1 MLLFF
6 CLPSYIPKRYKKL
19 VFILLCYSV
28 TGIRCCYSQLGV
40 VYRITIMSIQQLNSL
55 TSPLS
60 PQQVDSLK
68 QLTASMSAV
77 ELSWVSG
84 YLAGISQSVGGAV
97 APSAQAGGKLTVL
110 YGSQTGNAK
119 GVATE
124 VAAAAK
130 EQGIEVELVSMG
142 NYKTKQL
149 KTETHMLVVVST
161 NGEGEPP
168 DDAIQLHEF
177 LAGKRAPKLDGVS
190 YSVLGLGDS
199 SYEFFCQT
207 AIDFD
212 ERFAAL
218 GAKSLAPRKDCDVDY
233 DDDVLAWQEQV
244 LPLVKETLTA
254 SAPAPATFAGSS
266 FGGESQ
272 YTKKNPYKAT
282 LLANPKITARGAN
295 KDVRHIEIS
304 LEESGITYQPG
315 DALGVWFDNDP
326 ALVSEL
332 LALVSLDGE
341 AKIEVAGNQVALSQA
356 LIEQFELTQLH
367 PGFVSAY
374 GEATEQAALV
384 EIAQDKAAVR
394 DFIEDR
400 QVIDVIRQYPAA
412 LTAEQLTGALR
423 KLTPRLYSIASAMSE
438 VEEEVHLTVGV
449 VEYDAF
455 GNKHQGAASSFLAHR
470 LEEDSQVRVFVEH
483 NDNFR
488 LPSEDKN
495 VIMIGPGT
503 GIAPFRAFLQE
514 RDNNDAS
521 GESWLFFGNQNF
533 TDDFLYQTELQ
544 DFKDR
549 GVLNR
554 IDLAFSRDQA
564 HKVYV
569 QDRIKEQ
576 GSELYQWLE
585 NGASLYICGDGNKM
599 AKDVHQAFLDL
610 IIEHGNKTEQQAQE
624 YLTTLRDTKRYQKDV
639 Y

>member
-1 MLLFF
+1 ML
-6 CLPSYIPKRYKKL
+6 
-19 VFILLCYSV
+19 
-28 TGIRCCYSQLGV
+28 
-40 VYRITIMSIQQLNSL
+40 IQQLNSL

-60 PQQVDSLK
+60 SQQVDSLK
-68 QLTASMSAV
+68 QLTASMTAV

-84 YLAGISQSVGGAV
+84 YLAGISQSAGGVV
-97 APSAQAGGKLTVL
+97 AAAASSGGKLTVL

-119 GVATE
+119 GVASE
-124 VAAAAK
+124 VAAAATA
-130 EQGIEVELVSMG
+130 QGIEVNLVSMG

-149 KTETHMLVVVST
+149 KTETHMLIVVST

-168 DDAIQLHEF
+168 DDSIQLHEF
-177 LAGKRAPKLDGVS
+177 LASKRAPKLDGVS
-190 YSVLGLGDS
+190 YAVLGLGDT

-212 ERFAAL
+212 QRFAAL
-218 GAKSLAPRKDCDVDY
+218 GAQSLVPRKDCDVDY
-233 DDDVLAWQEQV
+233 EDDAVAWQEQV
-244 LPLVKETLTA
+244 LPIIKETLSA
-254 SAPAPATFAGSS
+254 SAPATSGVAATTFD
-266 FGGESQ
+266 GESQ
-272 YTKKNPYKAT
+272 YSKKNPYKAT
-282 LLANPKITARGAN
+282 LLANPKITARDAN

-315 DALGVWFDNDP
+315 DALGIWFDNDP

-332 LALVSLDGE
+332 LSLVSLDGE
-341 AKIEVAGNQVALSQA
+341 QSIDVAGEQVLLSLALA
-356 LIEQFELTQLH
+356 EHFELTQLH

-374 GEATEQAALV
+374 GAATEQAELISLAD
-384 EIAQDKAAVR
+384 DKAAVR

-400 QVIDVIRQYPAA
+400 QVIDVIRQYPGA
-412 LTAEQLTGALR
+412 LTSEQLVGALR

-438 VEEEVHLTVGV
+438 VEEEVHLTVAV
-449 VEYDAF
+449 VQYNAF
-455 GNKHQGAASSFLAHR
+455 DKPHQGAASSFLAHR
-470 LEEDSQVRVFVEH
+470 LEEDSSVRVYVEH

-488 LPSEDKN
+488 LPSADNN
-495 VIMIGPGT
+495 VIMVGPGT

-514 RDNNDAS
+514 RDNSEAS
-521 GESWLFFGNQNF
+521 GENWLFFGNQNF

-576 GSELYQWLE
+576 GRDLYQWLE
-585 NGASLYICGDGNKM
+585 SGASLYICGDGNKM
-599 AKDVHQAFLDL
+599 AKDVHQAFIDL

-624 YLTTLRDTKRYQKDV
+624 YLTTLRDAKRYQKDV

>member
-1 MLLFF
+1 ML
-6 CLPSYIPKRYKKL
+6 
-19 VFILLCYSV
+19 
-28 TGIRCCYSQLGV
+28 
-40 VYRITIMSIQQLNSL
+40 IQQLNSL

-60 PQQVDSLK
+60 QQQVDSLK

-84 YLAGISQSVGGAV
+84 YLAGISQSAGGAV
-97 APSAQAGGKLTVL
+97 APQAAAAGKLTIL
-110 YGSQTGNAK
+110 FGSQTGNAK

-130 EQGIEVELVSMG
+130 AQGIEVDLVSMG

-149 KTETHMLVVVST
+149 KTETHMLIVVST

-190 YSVLGLGDS
+190 YAVLGLGDT

-212 ERFAAL
+212 QRFAAL
-218 GAKSLAPRKDCDVDY
+218 GAKSLVERKDCDVDY
-233 DDDVLAWQEQV
+233 DEDVATWQEQV
-244 LPLVKETLTA
+244 LPLIKDTLSAGAPAVAGVA
-254 SAPAPATFAGSS
+254 SAAVS
-266 FGGESQ
+266 GESQ

-332 LALVSLDGE
+332 LSLVSLDGE
-341 AKIEVAGNQVALSQA
+341 QTIEFAGEQVSLTTA
-356 LIEQFELTQLH
+356 LIEHYELTQLH
-367 PGFVSAY
+367 PGFVSAF
-374 GEATEQAALV
+374 GEATEQKELITLG
-384 EIAQDKAAVR
+384 EDKAGVR

-412 LTAEQLTGALR
+412 LTAEQLVGALR

-449 VEYDAF
+449 VQYTAF
-455 GNKHQGAASSFLAHR
+455 DKEHQGGASSFLAHR
-470 LEEDSQVRVFVEH
+470 LEEDSTVRVFVEH

-488 LPSEDKN
+488 LPSVDKN

-503 GIAPFRAFLQE
+503 GIAPFRSFLQE
-514 RDNNDAS
+514 RDNTDAT
-521 GESWLFFGNQNF
+521 GQSWLFFGNQNF

-549 GVLNR
+549 DVLSR

-564 HKVYV
+564 QKVYV
-569 QDRIKEQ
+569 QDRIKAQ

-585 NGASLYICGDGNKM
+585 DGASLYICGDGNRM

-624 YLTTLRDTKRYQKDV
+624 YLNALRDSKRYQKDV

>member
-1 MLLFF
+1 MLF
-6 CLPSYIPKRYKKL
+6 
-19 VFILLCYSV
+19 LC
-28 TGIRCCYSQLGV
+28 GDMINLSQLGV
-40 VYRITIMSIQQLNSL
+40 VYRITDMLIQQLNSL

-60 PQQVDSLK
+60 TQQVDSLK

-84 YLAGISQSVGGAV
+84 YLAGISQGAGTPQ
-97 APSAQAGGKLTVL
+97 ASAGGKLTVL

-119 GVATE
+119 GVATQ
-124 VAAAAK
+124 VAASAK
-130 EQGIEVELVSMG
+130 EQGIDTELVSMG

-149 KTETHMLVVVST
+149 KAETHLLVVVST

-177 LAGKRAPKLDGVS
+177 LAGKRAPKLDAVS
-190 YSVLGLGDS
+190 YSVLGLGDT

-212 ERFAAL
+212 ERLSAL
-218 GAKSLAPRKDCDVDY
+218 GAKPLAPRKDCDVDY

-244 LPLVKETLTA
+244 LPLVKDTLA
-254 SAPAPATFAGSS
+254 SSSAPVTVAG
-266 FGGESQ
+266 GAVGLTQSQ
-272 YTKKNPYKAT
+272 FDKKNPYQAT

-295 KDVRHIEIS
+295 KDVRHVEIS
-304 LEESGITYQPG
+304 LENSGITYQPG

-326 ALVSEL
+326 ALVAEL
-332 LALVSLDGE
+332 LTLVSLDGE
-341 AKIEVAGNQVALSQA
+341 LQVELAGETLSLSTALTQRY
-356 LIEQFELTQLH
+356 ELTQLH
-367 PGFVSAY
+367 PGFVASY
-374 GEATEQAALV
+374 GEATAQSDL
-384 EIAQDKAAVR
+384 IAISEDKAAVR

-412 LTAEQLTGALR
+412 LSAQQLIAALR

-449 VEYDAF
+449 VEYSAF
-455 GNKHQGAASSFLAHR
+455 DKTHQGGASSYLAHR
-470 LEEDSQVRVFVEH
+470 LAEDSSVRVFVEH

-488 LPSEDKN
+488 LPSDDKN

-514 RDNNDAS
+514 RDNTGAS
-521 GESWLFFGNQNF
+521 GQNWLFFGNQNF
-533 TDDFLYQTELQ
+533 TDDFLYQVELQ
-544 DFKDR
+544 DFKER
-549 GVLNR
+549 GVLNK

-564 HKVYV
+564 EKIYV

-599 AKDVHQAFLDL
+599 AKDVHQAFIDL
-610 IIEHGNKTEQQAQE
+610 IIEHGNKTEQQAQD
-624 YLTTLRDTKRYQKDV
+624 YLIALRDSKRYLKDV